1 MKEELLAPQSPFIV
15 VGFLKRE
22 FDMSDKEHK
31 NSNSW
36 FKAATIC
43 TAFACVAAVS
53 SVAETETTTEVA
65 RAAAFGKNE
74 HRRLLERKI
83 DLTSA
88 LATLAGSPPE
98 SVGKYR
104 TDELAKLDKD
114 STGDPSAMLSVISD
128 NRKLEQN
135 IKQLSKAMMVSRA

>member
-1 MKEELLAPQSPFIV
+1 
-15 VGFLKRE
+15 
-22 FDMSDKEHK
+22 MSDPENK

-53 SVAETETTTEVA
+53 SVAEAQATPEIA

-98 SVGKYR
+98 TVGKYR
-104 TDELAKLDKD
+104 TDEMAKLDKD

-135 IKQLSKAMMVSRA
+135 IRQMSKAMTVSRA

>member
-1 MKEELLAPQSPFIV
+1 
-15 VGFLKRE
+15 
-22 FDMSDKEHK
+22 MSDNEHK

-53 SVAETETTTEVA
+53 SVAETQSTPDVA

-83 DLTSA
+83 DLNVA
-88 LATLAGSPPE
+88 LATLGGS
-98 SVGKYR
+98 SQDALTKYR
-104 TDELAKLDKD
+104 TEATARLDAE
-114 STGDPSAMLSVISD
+114 STGDPVAMLNVISD

-135 IKQLSKAMMVSRA
+135 ILQMNKALSVSRA